1 MLSRRVGVYLASFV
15 SVALL
20 LASQGKS
27 QQQISD
33 FDRRRAQDI
42 LQVVAKEV
50 RNNYY
55 DITFLGLDWDA
66 KVAEVKE
73 KIAKTT
79 SAHMAMSHIAAM
91 LDTLNDSHFVLSASR
106 THHSIRLRMAIS
118 ADRRALL
125 CNSGA
130 SEE

>member
-1 MLSRRVGVYLASFV
+1 LFLWFAALKPLEVLMLSRRVGVYLASFV

-50 RNNYY
+50 RNHYY
-55 DITFLGLDWDA
+55 DITFHGLDWDA

-79 SAHMAMSHIAAM
+79 SAHMAMSTSQ
-91 LDTLNDSHFVLSASR
+91 LCW
-106 THHSIRLRMAIS
+106 IRLTTHIS
-118 ADRRALL
+118 FFLPPGPPLDPTTDGNIR
-125 CNSGA
+125 
-130 SEE
+130 